1 MTTRTLVAV
10 ALIVGL
16 VAGTWLGRHALTPD
30 AGGDAGQTAG
40 EREILYWVAPMDPS
54 YRRDEPGKS
63 PMGMDLVPVYAN
75 DDTTAGDIVS
85 IDPAVVQNLG
95 VKTEPARL
103 GRLHRLVETV
113 ARVGYDEET
122 IHHVHTRVDGWVERL
137 LVKAAGDTVTK
148 GQLLFELYS
157 PTLVN
162 AQQEYLAALGGNSQ
176 VLLDA
181 SRERLEALGVT
192 AEEIRKLESSRTVRR
207 RVSFFAPS
215 DGVVVM
221 LGVREG
227 MYVTPATDAIAI
239 ANLDSIWVIA
249 EVLERQA
256 SWVAPGQAA
265 TVSLDYLPGETF
277 QGNVDYV
284 YPEIDP
290 VSRTLRVR
298 LRFDNQ
304 HHMFRPNMYASVTIA
319 GLPTDEVVHVPRRA
333 LIRGGDGD
341 RVVLALGAG
350 RYRSVPVEAGIESGD
365 RMAILRGIEA
375 GDAVVVSAQFLIDS
389 EANITSALSRF
400 QSEAA
405 AGDASGDKSHSG
417 HRHDNHRQDDEEQ
430 RR

>member
-207 RVSFFAPS
+207 RVSFFC
-215 DGVVVM
+215 
-221 LGVREG
+221 
-227 MYVTPATDAIAI
+227 
-239 ANLDSIWVIA
+239 
-249 EVLERQA
+249 
-256 SWVAPGQAA
+256 
-265 TVSLDYLPGETF
+265 TVGWR
-277 QGNVDYV
+277 GCN
-284 YPEIDP
+284 
-290 VSRTLRVR
+290 
-298 LRFDNQ
+298 
-304 HHMFRPNMYASVTIA
+304 A
-319 GLPTDEVVHVPRRA
+319 RRA
-333 LIRGGDGD
+333 
-341 RVVLALGAG
+341 
-350 RYRSVPVEAGIESGD
+350 
-365 RMAILRGIEA
+365 
-375 GDAVVVSAQFLIDS
+375 
-389 EANITSALSRF
+389 
-400 QSEAA
+400 
-405 AGDASGDKSHSG
+405 
-417 HRHDNHRQDDEEQ
+417 
-430 RR
+430 